1 MDSDD
6 EPDSEGGGYQEGQPS
21 EPSPAQLASVH
32 LEDAVAQFPRAS
44 VNTREMPH
52 AVSSGDNDDG
62 VVWHAKVSWCQSLEY
77 ERSCPDRPLSPTRFC
92 SFRTCSGLV
101 MR

>member
-32 LEDAVAQFPRAS
+32 LKDAVAQFLRTS
-44 VNTREMPH
+44 GDICEMPD
-52 AVSSGDNDDG
+52 AKSSGDADDG
-62 VVWHAKVSWCQSLEY
+62 VVWHAKVS
-77 ERSCPDRPLSPTRFC
+77 
-92 SFRTCSGLV
+92 
-101 MR
+101 